1 MATGAFVSIGICA
14 KVAVLA
20 IVGVMGVAEFAA
32 TVAQWCSRE
41 P

>member
-1 MATGAFVSIGICA
+1 MATGALVAIGICA

-32 TVAQWCSRE
+32 TVARGCSRK

>member
-1 MATGAFVSIGICA
+1 MATGALAAIGINA

-20 IVGVMGVAEFAA
+20 IVGVMGVAGLAA
-32 TVAQWCSRE
+32 TVARCCSRK